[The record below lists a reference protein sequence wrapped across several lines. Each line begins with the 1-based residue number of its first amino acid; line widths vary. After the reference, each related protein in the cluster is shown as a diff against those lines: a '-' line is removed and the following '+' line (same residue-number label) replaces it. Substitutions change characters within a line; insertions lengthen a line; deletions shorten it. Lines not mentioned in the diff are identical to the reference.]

1 MLSLISFISIL
12 PFSVYRSFASLGKFI
27 LFVAMVDGIV
37 SLIPLSDLL
46 LSVYRNA
53 RDFYVL
59 ILYPATLLNSLI
71 SSSSFLVASLGF
83 SMYSTMS
90 SVSNDS
96 LTSFSNL
103 DSFYFFFF
111 SDCCGSDFQNYRE
124 LNSLHCGVLNLRE
137 IQKRGGICI
146 CGADSF
152 CSAEEA
158 NTATLVVPWW
168 RTCLQCRRFRFN
180 PWVGKILWRRKWQP
194 TRVLLPRK
202 FHGHKEPGRL
212 QSMVSQSWT

>member
-12 PFSVYRSFASLGKFI
+12 QFPVYRSFASLGKFI

-37 SLIPLSDLL
+37 SLIPLSL

-59 ILYPATLLNSLI
+59 ILYPASLLNSLI

-83 SMYSTMS
+83 SLYSTMS

-124 LNSLHCGVLNLRE
+124 LYSLHCGVLNLRE

-158 NTATLVVPWW
+158 NNGYPGGSVVENPPAMQEIQVQSLGWEDPLEKEMATHSSTLA
-168 RTCLQCRRFRFN
+168 
-180 PWVGKILWRRKWQP
+180 
-194 TRVLLPRK
+194 
-202 FHGHKEPGRL
+202 
-212 QSMVSQSWT
+212 

>member
-12 PFSVYRSFASLGKFI
+12 QFPVYRSFASLGKFI
-27 LFVAMVDGIV
+27 HFVAMVDGIV
-37 SLIPLSDLL
+37 SLIPLSL

-59 ILYPATLLNSLI
+59 ILYPASLLNSLI
-71 SSSSFLVASLGF
+71 SSSSFLVTSLGF
-83 SMYSTMS
+83 SLYSTMS

-124 LNSLHCGVLNLRE
+124 LYSLHCGVLNLRE

-158 NTATLVVPWW
+158 NNGYPGGSVVENPPAMQEIQVQSLGWEDPLEKEMATHSSTLA
-168 RTCLQCRRFRFN
+168 
-180 PWVGKILWRRKWQP
+180 
-194 TRVLLPRK
+194 
-202 FHGHKEPGRL
+202 
-212 QSMVSQSWT
+212 

>member
-1 MLSLISFISIL
+1 
-12 PFSVYRSFASLGKFI
+12 
-27 LFVAMVDGIV
+27 
-37 SLIPLSDLL
+37 
-46 LSVYRNA
+46 
-53 RDFYVL
+53 
-59 ILYPATLLNSLI
+59 
-71 SSSSFLVASLGF
+71 
-83 SMYSTMS
+83 MS

-124 LNSLHCGVLNLRE
+124 LCSLHCGVLNLRE

-158 NTATLVVPWW
+158 NNGYPGGSVVENPPAMQEIQVQSLGWEDPLEKEMATHSSTLA
-168 RTCLQCRRFRFN
+168 
-180 PWVGKILWRRKWQP
+180 
-194 TRVLLPRK
+194 
-202 FHGHKEPGRL
+202 
-212 QSMVSQSWT
+212 